1 MNELPHKI
9 KKKVAGEV
17 CPWIKRVV
25 LKKRKPA
32 TFIKKTLKKAFTAD
46 TQNYELNFYYQ
57 NKTPVI
63 KV

>member
-32 TFIKKTLKKAFTAD
+32 TFIKKHSKRLSQPILKIT
-46 TQNYELNFYYQ
+46 N
-57 NKTPVI
+57 
-63 KV
+63 